1 MGDQGSRPLIIMLHH
16 YHVELLLNGVDMIL
30 QELNNRFNEKK
41 FNFLGSIAC
50 FSPPDSFHA
59 FGLDK
64 LVMLSNFYPYDFSNS
79 ALVELEHQ
87 FKIHISD
94 MWDEE
99 HFGNLKRFGHLSQM
113 LVKAK
118 KWSVS
123 PCLFAF

>member
-1 MGDQGSRPLIIMLHH
+1 MKDVKNFCEQRKIFVPNMNNNSSLMGDQGSRPLIIMLHH

-94 MWDEE
+94 M
-99 HFGNLKRFGHLSQM
+99 
-113 LVKAK
+113 
-118 KWSVS
+118 
-123 PCLFAF
+123 